1 MNIEKEELLR
11 LLQKYREGQTSPAEE
26 EFLEAYYNLF
36 EHSDDGLAKLGASQ
50 KEELKQNI
58 RAGLD
63 QKIAQQKKPFWLRNY
78 RSIAAIGLL
87 ILAGGYL
94 LLNNLSNNKNLRQTV
109 QVTKARDIAP
119 GSNKA
124 ILTLANGQKVALKN
138 ENDEKLIYQLLDSS
152 ANTTIAYNT
161 VTTPRGGQFELT
173 LPDGSRVW
181 LNATSSISFPTAF
194 TGKERRVTTTG
205 EVYFE
210 VAKKHLPFIVAT
222 AGQEVEV
229 LGTHFNINA
238 YPDEDQIKTTLL
250 EGSVKIGAAADHKA
264 RLLKP
269 GQQAVLMPSG
279 EFVAIQEADTEMAVA
294 WKNGFFKFDKQDI
307 QSVMRQISRWYD
319 IEVVYK
325 GNIPNDEYVGK
336 IKRSANVSGVLNILR
351 LSKLN
356 FKVEE
361 KRIIV
366 YN

>member
-11 LLQKYREGQTSPAEE
+11 LLKKYRAGQTSPAEE
-26 EFLEAYYNLF
+26 EFLEAYYHLF
-36 EHSDDGLAKLGASQ
+36 EHSDDGLEKLDAAAKEA
-50 KEELKQNI
+50 LKQNI

-63 QKIAQQKKPFWLRNY
+63 QKITLQQKSFWLRNY
-78 RSIAAIGLL
+78 RSIAAVAFL
-87 ILAGGYL
+87 ILVGSYL
-94 LLNNLSNNKNLRQTV
+94 LLTQLPKHESFSKTTQISKTY
-109 QVTKARDIAP
+109 DIAP

-124 ILTLANGQKVALKN
+124 ILTLANGQSIALKN
-138 ENDEKLIYQLLDSS
+138 EKDEKLIYQWLDSG
-152 ANTTIAYNT
+152 ATTTVAYNT
-161 VTTPRGGQFELT
+161 ITTPRGGQFQLT

-181 LNATSSISFPTAF
+181 LNAASSISFPTAF
-194 TGKERRVTTTG
+194 TGKERRVETTG

-210 VAKKHLPFIVAT
+210 VAKEHLPFIVST

-238 YPDEDQIKTTLL
+238 YADEGQIKTTLL
-250 EGSVKIGAAADHKA
+250 EGSVRIAASADHKT

-269 GQQAVLMPSG
+269 GQQAVFMPSG
-279 EFVAIQEADTEMAVA
+279 QFVAIQEADTEMAVA
-294 WKNGFFKFDKQDI
+294 WKNGFFKFDKQNI

-319 IEVVYK
+319 IEVVYQ
-325 GNIPNDEYVGK
+325 GNLPDDEYVGK

-361 KRIIV
+361 RKIIV

>member
-11 LLQKYREGQTSPAEE
+11 LLKKYREGQTSPAEE

-36 EHSDDGLAKLGASQ
+36 EHSDDGLEKLDLAAKAA
-50 KEELKQNI
+50 LKQNI
-58 RAGLD
+58 RTGLD
-63 QKIAQQKKPFWLRNY
+63 QKIAQQQKTFWLRHS

-87 ILAGGYL
+87 LVIGGYL
-94 LLNNLSNNKNLRQTV
+94 LLSNLPTNKSLFNTAPIAK
-109 QVTKARDIAP
+109 TYDIGP

-138 ENDEKLIYQLLDSS
+138 ENDEKLIYQLLDS
-152 ANTTIAYNT
+152 ANTTVAYNT
-161 VTTPRGGQFELT
+161 ITTPRGGQYELT

-181 LNATSSISFPTAF
+181 LNAASSISFPSTF
-194 TGKERRVTTTG
+194 TGKERRVATTG

-222 AGQEVEV
+222 ANQEVEV

-238 YPDEDQIKTTLL
+238 YPDEGEIKTTLL
-250 EGSVKIGAAADHKA
+250 EGSVRIAAVADHKA

-269 GQQAVLMPSG
+269 GQQALFRTSG
-279 EFVAIQEADTEMAVA
+279 EFIAIQEADTEMAVA

-319 IEVVYK
+319 IDVVYK

-336 IKRSANVSGVLNILR
+336 IKRSTNVSGVLNILR